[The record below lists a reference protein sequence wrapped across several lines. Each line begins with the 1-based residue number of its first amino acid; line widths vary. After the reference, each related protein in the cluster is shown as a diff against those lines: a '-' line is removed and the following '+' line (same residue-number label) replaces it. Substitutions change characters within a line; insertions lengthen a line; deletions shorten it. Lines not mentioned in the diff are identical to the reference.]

1 MDGGVMWPGQRGVQR
16 KWDVAADAT
25 IPRDEHADWQPGG
38 LEPDPIGVADPSIRI
53 KKWRRLEIKLAPEFA
68 DGIRRL
74 LTAVDSDDRKALA
87 SLREISRLDGGQL
100 FLTRNAPRCPERDQ
114 HGLPPEVRQC
124 QMLAVNVSMPKRAR
138 PRGLPRGC
146 RSAAA
151 RRRPLRSRRPS
162 RPQSRSP
169 GRPVPAP
176 AHRSPRHRP
185 LPPSFRSA
193 AAL

>member
-146 RSAAA
+146 RSEAARLQWLPPDQRPRHSQGSQA
-151 RRRPLRSRRPS
+151 VVSSRRRRPCSLG
-162 RPQSRSP
+162 QTQ
-169 GRPVPAP
+169 
-176 AHRSPRHRP
+176 
-185 LPPSFRSA
+185 PPEQQTVDS
-193 AAL
+193 